1 MTLAEDAGVP
11 VMAPVEVFIE
21 SPLGSDGEIDK
32 LTDGVPPDDVTGVND
47 VAVIAAVRVSA
58 AIARVVES
66 AVETVKANVFALVAP
81 FASVAV
87 TV

>member
-1 MTLAEDAGVP
+1 M
-11 VMAPVEVFIE
+11 EVFIE
-21 SPLGSDGEIDK
+21 SPEGRDGEIARVMGD
-32 LTDGVPPDDVTGVND
+32 VPPLAVTGVND
-47 VAVIAAVRVSA
+47 VAAALAVKVWLEIAS
-58 AIARVVES
+58 VVES

>member
-58 AIARVVES
+58 DLARVVES
-66 AVETVKANVFALVAP
+66 AVEIVSEKVLELVAP
-81 FASVAV
+81 FASAAV

>member
-1 MTLAEDAGVP
+1 VTLAEDAGVP

-32 LTDGVPPDDVTGVND
+32 LTDGLPPDDVTGVND

-66 AVETVKANVFALVAP
+66 AVETEKANVFALVAP

>member
-1 MTLAEDAGVP
+1 
-11 VMAPVEVFIE
+11 VFIAK
-21 SPLGSDGEIDK
+21 PVGRVGEIDK
-32 LTDGVPPDDVTGVND
+32 VIGDVPPLDVTGVND
-47 VAVIAAVRVSA
+47 VAAIAAVRVSA